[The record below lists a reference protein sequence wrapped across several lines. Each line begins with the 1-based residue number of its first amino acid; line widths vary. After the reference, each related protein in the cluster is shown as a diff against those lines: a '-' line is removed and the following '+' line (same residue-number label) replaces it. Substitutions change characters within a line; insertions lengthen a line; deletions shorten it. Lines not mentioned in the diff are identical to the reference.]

1 MKQTFVTIT
10 LFNRVAQKCFEKKT
24 IIEELLQDF
33 EVSGWE
39 GGVTYLTL
47 KLKIE
52 DFILFH
58 NEKYLTLGMSLK
70 KG

>member
-1 MKQTFVTIT
+1 MFW
-10 LFNRVAQKCFEKKT
+10 KKT

-58 NEKYLTLGMSLK
+58 NEKYLTLDMSLK